1 MKTLDQLREFFNTD
15 LRQEILQVEAKR
27 RAIVFKVFA
36 MVIVFLVLM
45 TVVVY
50 YMIKIEASIGW
61 IVFVLFVLPVLAG
74 VLFFEIIGNR
84 DFYMDFKTRV
94 IERIVKFIDPSFTYI
109 SHKYILPQQLA
120 ESKLFKYLP
129 KKYKGD
135 DYVVG
140 VLGKSTKIEFSEV
153 VARHKAKHMGPGGKQ
168 SSEWQITFKGLFFVA
183 QVEKAFTGQTFVV
196 AAGDSVDTL
205 MHGSGALPT
214 QVPIDDQGFNQYF
227 TVYSTDH
234 TEAKTMLTADVV
246 QRLVDFRSN
255 RENPVRFSFVG
266 HRINVAVWHEKD
278 LFEPEIFKTLL
289 DFGIIQEYY
298 DDLYQ
303 AISLMEQID
312 KGSTIRSGKTA
323 VA

>member
-1 MKTLDQLREFFNTD
+1 MKTLDQLREFFNND
-15 LRQEILQVEAKR
+15 LRSEILQVEQKR
-27 RAIVFKVFA
+27 RGIVLKVVL
-36 MVIVFLVLM
+36 MVIIFLIVMVASL
-45 TVVVY
+45 Y
-50 YMIKIEASIGW
+50 QLIKMEASIGW
-61 IVFVLFVLPVLAG
+61 IVFFLLVIPTLAT

-109 SHKYILPQQLA
+109 SHKFISPQQFV
-120 ESKLFKYLP
+120 ESKLFHDIP

-140 VLGKSTKIEFSEV
+140 VLGRNTKIEFSEV
-153 VARHKAKHMGPGGKQ
+153 VARHKHKHVGPHNKNKG
-168 SSEWQITFKGLFFVA
+168 SDWQVTFKGLIFVA
-183 QVEKAFTGQTFVV
+183 QVEMTFKGQTFVV
-196 AAGDSVDTL
+196 PAGDSVDTL
-205 MHGSGALPT
+205 MHGSGALPV
-214 QVPIDDQGFNQYF
+214 QVQIDDPGFNQYF
-227 TVYSTDH
+227 TVYSTDAV
-234 TEAKTMLTADVV
+234 EVKSMLTPDVI

-255 RENPVRFSFVG
+255 RDNPVRFSFLG
-266 HRINVAVWHEKD
+266 HKINVAVSHEKD

-312 KGSTIRSGKTA
+312 KGSAVRTKATA
-323 VA
+323 